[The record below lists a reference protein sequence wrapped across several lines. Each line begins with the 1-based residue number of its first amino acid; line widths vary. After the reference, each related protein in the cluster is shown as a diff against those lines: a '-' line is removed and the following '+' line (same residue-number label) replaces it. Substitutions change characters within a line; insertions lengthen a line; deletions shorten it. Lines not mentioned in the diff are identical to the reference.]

1 YRDECDRGPIEG
13 KFGQAKRRYGIGRVM
28 TKLATTSETAIA
40 LCFLVMNLEKW
51 LKAIL
56 LRLFF
61 KELKSKFLLEQ
72 ELFRA
77 SCGYEK
83 CQ

>member
-1 YRDECDRGPIEG
+1 
-13 KFGQAKRRYGIGRVM
+13 GRVM
-28 TKLATTSETAIA
+28 TKLATTSETAMA

-51 LKAIL
+51 LKTIL

-61 KELKSKFLLEQ
+61 KELKSKFLLKQ

-77 SCGYEK
+77 SCGYETASNRL
-83 CQ
+83 